1 MKKMHRQQEQL
12 AKRIEALEAECR
24 EASSEL
30 QKAEME
36 NAAISERERADKSS
50 LGGRP
55 SESASETLWACAVT
69 GKGKDKRGAG
79 GKGPKRLKG

>member
-1 MKKMHRQQEQL
+1 MKRQREQL

-24 EASSEL
+24 EANSEL

-36 NAAISERERADKSS
+36 VAAISERERADKNS
-50 LGGRP
+50 LDGRP
-55 SESASETLWACAVT
+55 GESASETLRAFADT
-69 GKGKDKRGAG
+69 GKGKDRRGAG